1 METGDITVTLTES
14 QHEMMMDVIMNAIEA
29 FQLISPYDDGMHCLP
44 LDNAIVQRYD
54 TLDTLRE
61 TFLALWHDR
70 FAPHSEYNQ

>member
-14 QHEMMMDVIMNAIEA
+14 QHEMLLDLIMNSIEA
-29 FQLISPYDDGMHCLP
+29 FHLVAPYDDGMHDLP

-70 FAPHSEYNQ
+70 FAPFTDPNQ